1 MTAPLVIEKSANV
14 TTLAFNRPAQRNALS
29 RELLESLRTALAS
42 AEADKVSAIILAGA
56 TDCFSAG
63 ADISELDGTPNDLSF
78 DEALGEIVNAIQ
90 NGPFLVIAAIEGA
103 CVGAAF
109 DLACACDARVA
120 SSTAFF
126 ELPAV
131 RFGLLYNPTAV
142 ARIQRVLP
150 SATVRR
156 LLLMGGRIDASQS
169 IASGIATHL
178 VEKSHA
184 RGAAHEIAKQALIN
198 PRALTETKRL
208 LAALEQGL
216 TNLSSWQ
223 TVRRELLG
231 SPERRAAVA
240 SAKLRLHS

>member
-1 MTAPLVIEKSANV
+1 MMAPLLIETAANV

-29 RELLESLRTALAS
+29 RELLESLRTALAI
-42 AEADKVSAIILAGA
+42 AAADKVSAIILTGE

-63 ADISELDGTPNDLSF
+63 ADISELDGTPNDLRF
-78 DEALGEIVNAIQ
+78 DEALGEIVNAVQ

-109 DLACACDARVA
+109 DLACACDARVV

-131 RFGLLYNPTAV
+131 RFGLLYNPAAV
-142 ARIQRVLP
+142 ARIQRVMP

-156 LLLMGGRIDASQS
+156 LLLMGERIDASQS

-184 RGAAHEIAKQALIN
+184 LGAAREIGKQALIN

-208 LAALEQGL
+208 LAAFDQGL
-216 TNLSSWQ
+216 TDLSSWQ
-223 TVRRELLG
+223 AVRRELLG
-231 SPERRAAVA
+231 SAERKAAVK
-240 SAKLRLHS
+240 SAKSRLHS

>member
-1 MTAPLVIEKSANV
+1 MTAPLLIEKAANV
-14 TTLAFNRPAQRNALS
+14 RTLTFNRPAQRNALS

-178 VEKSHA
+178 VDRDQAAAGCFGARLNQSVIVANGAKGTSRLSRTKSR
-184 RGAAHEIAKQALIN
+184 RGIRKITTSFVRKRSCSSKNCLALI
-198 PRALTETKRL
+198 
-208 LAALEQGL
+208 
-216 TNLSSWQ
+216 
-223 TVRRELLG
+223 
-231 SPERRAAVA
+231 
-240 SAKLRLHS
+240 